1 MFRLILSVVIVMLI
15 GSATFA
21 AEPATAA
28 ASTQPAAT
36 SQPANDYERVAEQ
49 TVKILDDAASA
60 LVPVKDEATAKAAL
74 PKLAAAKKE
83 ADEMRESVAKLG
95 APSEAVQAAMMS
107 KYAKRIE
114 ASYLKLASEQQRV
127 RTDPALEAIVGKPL
141 DELGLVKVA
150 KVEKV
155 EDK

>member
-1 MFRLILSVVIVMLI
+1 MSRLILPVVIVLLI
-15 GSATFA
+15 GSAAFA
-21 AEPATAA
+21 AEPATV

-36 SQPANDYERVAEQ
+36 SQPANNYERVAEQ

-60 LVPVKDEATAKAAL
+60 LVPVKDEASAKAAL

-83 ADEMRESVAKLG
+83 ADAMRDSVAKLG

-114 ASYLKLASEQQRV
+114 ASYLKLASEEQRV

-141 DELGLVKVA
+141 DELGLVKAA
-150 KVEKV
+150 KVEEK
-155 EDK
+155 

>member
-1 MFRLILSVVIVMLI
+1 MFRLILSVVLVLLF
-15 GSATFA
+15 GSAAVA

-36 SQPANDYERVAEQ
+36 SQPANDYERLAEQ
-49 TVKILDDAASA
+49 TVKILDNVTGA
-60 LVPVKDEATAKAAL
+60 LVAVKDEASAKAAL

-83 ADEMRESVAKLG
+83 ADEMRESVGKLG

-114 ASYLKLASEQQRV
+114 ESYLKLAGEQQRV
-127 RTDPALEAIVGKPL
+127 RTDPKLEAIIGKPL
-141 DELGLVKVA
+141 DELGLVKAA
-150 KVEKV
+150 KVEEK
-155 EDK
+155 